1 MRHAFC
7 QKHPRTCERCSIARS
22 APCAFTRHETSRMR
36 RLVVTH
42 QTDRIALGILYKRHP
57 FLCTRRSETVI
68 GMTEDDLRLGDD
80 LYGFRTQRFER
91 LSHIVDLEV
100 DECARRGLLKQQ
112 AYLTCLEEQ
121 QARRIEDPAGSA
133 LSKRW

>member
-1 MRHAFC
+1 ML
-7 QKHPRTCERCSIARS
+7 
-22 APCAFTRHETSRMR
+22 

-42 QTDRIALGILYKRHP
+42 QTDRIALGILHKRHP
-57 FLCTRRSETVI
+57 FVCTRRSETVI

-80 LYGFRTQRFER
+80 LYAFRMQRFER

-121 QARRIEDPAGSA
+121 QPRRIEDPRGLCVEQALVESLCAGKVIGMLCDLQDVHEWEFCTNGP
-133 LSKRW
+133 LSW

>member
-1 MRHAFC
+1 
-7 QKHPRTCERCSIARS
+7 
-22 APCAFTRHETSRMR
+22 
-36 RLVVTH
+36 
-42 QTDRIALGILYKRHP
+42 
-57 FLCTRRSETVI
+57 
-68 GMTEDDLRLGDD
+68 MTEDDLRLGDD

-121 QARRIEDPAGSA
+121 QARRIEDPRGLCVEQALVESLCAGKVIGM
-133 LSKRW
+133 LCDLQDVHEWEFCTNGPLNW